1 MNESLPRLT
10 GQWQHLASVPGTTE
24 DNMKARLN
32 TLISAFAL
40 IAALVISVQLAA
52 QIQTSHFRHYKLI
65 DMGTFGGTLSLM
77 NFPGDSNNKAVNIRG
92 VTVGA
97 SATSTPK
104 LQTSSPF
111 ICGGDDG
118 FGAFITHTFQW
129 QKGSVKDLGALPPL
143 ELDCSNAYQ
152 VNASGEIVGFS
163 ENGQVDPLAGFNQSR
178 AVRWKD
184 GEIEDLGSF
193 GGNQNEA
200 ISINNRGQIVGLS
213 QNTISSSCVGFNF
226 FPLGTTQLRAFL
238 WEKGSMQDLGTL
250 GGDCSVAYYINERGQ
265 VAGASETT
273 TTPNPDTGIPQQDPF
288 LWEGGKMTD
297 LGTLGGAIG
306 FPLFL
311 NNHGEVVGFSS
322 TSANPGA
329 CLTEG
334 DPNCH
339 PFFWKQGNMIDL
351 ATTTMKGSP

>member
-1 MNESLPRLT
+1 M
-10 GQWQHLASVPGTTE
+10 E
-24 DNMKARLN
+24 DNMKPLASCIGVIAVFL
-32 TLISAFAL
+32 AL
-40 IAALVISVQLAA
+40 AIPLPLAA
-52 QIQTSHFRHYKLI
+52 QAQTTHFRHYKVI

-77 NFPGDSNNKAVNIRG
+77 NFPGDSNNKAVNMRG

-104 LQTSSPF
+104 LATSSPF

-118 FGAFITHTFQW
+118 FGFFITHAFRW
-129 QKGSVKDLGALPPL
+129 QKGTVTDLGALPPL

-250 GGDCSVAYYINERGQ
+250 GGDC
-265 VAGASETT
+265 
-273 TTPNPDTGIPQQDPF
+273 
-288 LWEGGKMTD
+288 
-297 LGTLGGAIG
+297 
-306 FPLFL
+306 
-311 NNHGEVVGFSS
+311 
-322 TSANPGA
+322 
-329 CLTEG
+329 
-334 DPNCH
+334 
-339 PFFWKQGNMIDL
+339 
-351 ATTTMKGSP
+351 